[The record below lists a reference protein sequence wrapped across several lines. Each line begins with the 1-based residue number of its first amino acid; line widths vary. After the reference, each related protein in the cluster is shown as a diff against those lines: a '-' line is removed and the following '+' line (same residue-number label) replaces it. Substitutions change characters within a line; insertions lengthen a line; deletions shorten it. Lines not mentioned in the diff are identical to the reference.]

1 MGDDAFIQLAEHLN
15 AMPQGF
21 PRTESGVEIRLLK
34 KIFTEEE
41 ARVAARMKLL
51 PETPEQVAERLGWEP
66 GKMAEML
73 ESMVSRGQIMGAGP
87 RDARV
92 YSAFPF
98 VVGIHEFQL
107 PRMDREY
114 AELFE
119 AYFEEAI
126 RDESMQSKPG
136 QVRVYPV
143 EEAVQ
148 GDMVV
153 LPFEKIST
161 LVDKAKAYAVADCIC
176 RKEFQLLD
184 KGCKATMNNCIG
196 LSLDPHGFD
205 IEYRGAKKV
214 SKEVVLELLKKAEE
228 EGLVHTSWNVQDDH
242 MYICNCCTCCC
253 AVLRGVK
260 MSSKPNFMA
269 RSNYFAEID
278 GDECVS
284 CGVCRDERCP
294 VEAIDEGEDHFVVN
308 RERCIGCGV
317 CVNACP
323 NEAIKLVR
331 KEEGEIDIPPRTIVE
346 WTMEKAQK
354 TGRTLKDLI

>member
-1 MGDDAFIQLAEHLN
+1 MGEEAYIQLAEHLN

-21 PRTESGVEIRLLK
+21 PRTRSGVEIRLLK
-34 KIFTEEE
+34 KIFSEEE

-51 PETPEQVAERLGWEP
+51 PETPAQVAERLGLEP
-66 GKMAEML
+66 GTLAATL
-73 ESMVSRGQIMGAGP
+73 ESMVSKGQILGTGP
-87 RDARV
+87 RDDRR

-107 PRMDREY
+107 ARIDREY

-119 AYFEEAI
+119 AYFEESI
-126 RDESMQSKPG
+126 QDESTQTRPG

-148 GDMVV
+148 GDLVV
-153 LPFEKIST
+153 LPFEKVST
-161 LVDKAKAYAVADCIC
+161 LVDKAKAYAVADCLC
-176 RKEFQLLD
+176 RKEFHLLD

-196 LSLDPHGFD
+196 LSPDPHGFD
-205 IEYRGAKKV
+205 IDYRGVRKV
-214 SKEVVLELLKKAEE
+214 SKEEVLDLLRKAEA

-260 MSSKPNFMA
+260 MSNKPNFMA
-269 RSNYFAEID
+269 KSNYFAEID
-278 GDECVS
+278 GNECVS

-294 VEAIDEGEDHFVVN
+294 VGAIDEGKDQFVVN

-323 NEAIKLVR
+323 NEAIRLVR
-331 KEEGEIDIPPRTIVE
+331 KPEGEIDIPPRNIVE
-346 WTMEKAQK
+346 WTLEKAQK
-354 TGRTLKDLI
+354 TGRTLEGLI